1 MANGTGTLQGRSTN
15 GIDDKYDADTLIF
28 LYYVYNYVYNVYFY
42 FVKMYIGAT
51 CNRFSF

>member
-28 LYYVYNYVYNVYFY
+28 YI
-42 FVKMYIGAT
+42 MYIIMYIM
-51 CNRFSF
+51 FIFIL